1 LAAKSAEPV
10 RFEGTGAGFWLLA
23 RVLSAFS
30 VLILSHSDSFDWEN
44 PESPKNLANGD
55 GFDFLPF

>member
-1 LAAKSAEPV
+1 LAAKSAETV
-10 RFEGTGAGFWLLA
+10 RFEGSGAAFGLLT
-23 RVLSAFS
+23 RPSGGFS

-44 PESPKNLANGD
+44 PKSPKNSANGD